1 MTSAS
6 DRVATGQA
14 APDSVATGQAGP
26 DRPSGPISGPISSIE
41 RRHLRGRVRLFL
53 RYATRGGTVKR
64 ALKVACVITPILIV
78 LNHWAEI
85 VELRLGLAFWLQVAL
100 TFCVPYCVSTYS
112 SAMAAIAEHH
122 RMGTDPTAP

>member
-14 APDSVATGQAGP
+14 APDRVGTGQAAP
-26 DRPSGPISGPISSIE
+26 DRPSGPISGIE

-53 RYATRGGTVKR
+53 RYAAMGGTVKR
-64 ALKVACVITPILIV
+64 ALKVACVITPILTV
-78 LNHWAEI
+78 LNHSAEI
-85 VELRLGLAFWLQVAL
+85 MELRLGLAFWLQMAL
-100 TFCVPYCVSTYS
+100 TFCVPYGVSTYS